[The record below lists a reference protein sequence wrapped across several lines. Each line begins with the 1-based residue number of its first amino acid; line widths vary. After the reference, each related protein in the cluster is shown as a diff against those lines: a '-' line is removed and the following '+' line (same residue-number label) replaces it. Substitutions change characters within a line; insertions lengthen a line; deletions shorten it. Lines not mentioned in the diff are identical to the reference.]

1 MEIRDIKLSDIRPYE
16 ANAKLHSDEQV
27 EAIANSIKEFGT
39 VQPLV
44 LDADN
49 VIVIG
54 HGRYAALKKLKRKTA
69 PCYFADD
76 LTPEQIK
83 ALRLVDNTTN
93 VMTGFNMDIFSD
105 EFSSIFD
112 LDMSLFGLTEPEQP
126 KKKQNERVRTVNTYN
141 LPYFDPSRASGKYQ
155 MPTLDGVEYI
165 PDKLVGFNYVL
176 SSDDY
181 RVGVHFFID
190 DYQFER
196 VWNSPEKYID
206 KLISYDCVL
215 TPDFSL
221 YTEMPLANKIWNVY
235 RSRLIGQVLQD
246 TGAIVIPTVS
256 WAEPETFEFCF
267 DGLPKNSTLAI
278 STIGV
283 KQDPKAF
290 EIWKVGVDELMKR
303 LEPSAL
309 LIYGGKVDYDYGD
322 TEVFYYA
329 NEVTERMKG
338 E

>member
-1 MEIRDIKLSDIRPYE
+1 MEIRDIKLSDIKPYE
-16 ANAKLHSDEQV
+16 ANAKIHSDEQV

-69 PCYFADD
+69 PCYFVDD

-93 VMTGFNMDIFSD
+93 VMTGFDMGIFGD
-105 EFSSIFD
+105 ELSSIFN
-112 LDMSLFGLTEPEQP
+112 LDMSLFGLTEPEKP
-126 KKKQNERVRTVNTYN
+126 KKKPNERVRTINTYN
-141 LPYFDPSRASGKYQ
+141 LPYFDPDRVEGKYQ
-155 MPTLDGVEYI
+155 MPTLDGIEYI

-196 VWNSPEKYID
+196 LWNSPEKYID
-206 KLISYDCVL
+206 KLVSYDCVL

-235 RSRLIGQVLQD
+235 RSRLIGQMLQD
-246 TGAIVIPTVS
+246 AGAVVIPTVS
-256 WAEPETFEFCF
+256 WAETDTFEFCF
-267 DGLPKNSTLAI
+267 DGLPKNSALAI

-283 KQDPKAF
+283 KQDPETF
-290 EIWKVGVDELMKR
+290 EIWKAGVDELMKR
-303 LEPSAL
+303 LKPSFL

-322 TEVFYYA
+322 TEVYYYA